1 MSRLLR
7 TFSFSLLWL
16 ASNSVG
22 ICQQSESRL
31 GSSSRGVPVE
41 NNEPSSASRTLEDIR
56 NELKKKNAES
66 DMNSMGS
73 SPSPGMSGGMPGG
86 GEGMGAGMMGGS
98 MSVQNAEKQLLVQ
111 LIQQLRGRL
120 GAKGGNR
127 EKVEKQLKLALQQYF
142 ATDMEE
148 RVKEFDKVRAR
159 LAEMESKLQRRLDNE
174 SEIVELQLKQ
184 MLHKADGLDF
194 SVPGGNGMGS
204 GYGGMGSMGGEGYG
218 GTGMGMGSG
227 GGPDGMGM
235 GTGGE
240 GGRGGMGMGMGS
252 EGGMGLGGMESGGYG
267 SMGGEGGGGGYGAGM
282 GAEVDP
288 DVIGYDASF
297 GMTQFQRIDTSDL
310 EDSDPLTAYAQT
322 IITTRTFSP
331 FKEKASSTDIEKL
344 NEILLAF
351 HQFENRFHHLP
362 KSVNR
367 QIKSQPPHSWRVA
380 ILPLIGHGD
389 LYLEYQF
396 DQPWD
401 SPQNLQVAKKMPEVF
416 RSWQDNPNMTSV
428 KMIVGG
434 GGFDSS
440 NTPCRLT
447 DITDGSSNT
456 IALIH
461 ADKGVPWTKPED
473 FDYSTTGPLPTLSK
487 SRLVGLADGSTVEL
501 PSLQD
506 SDFRALL
513 TRSGGEVVNLP
524 VPKPSTK

>member
-1 MSRLLR
+1 MSKLLR
-7 TFSFSLLWL
+7 TFGFSLIWL
-16 ASNSVG
+16 ASHSVG

-41 NNEPSSASRTLEDIR
+41 NNEPSSTSRTLDDIR

-66 DMNSMGS
+66 DTNSMGS
-73 SPSPGMSGGMPGG
+73 SGMPGGMSAG
-86 GEGMGAGMMGGS
+86 GEGMGMGPGLMGGS

-127 EKVEKQLKLALQQYF
+127 DKVEKQLKLALQQYF

-148 RVKEFDKVRAR
+148 RVKEFDKVRTR

-194 SVPGGNGMGS
+194 SVPGGNGMGA
-204 GYGGMGSMGGEGYG
+204 GYGGMGSMGGYG
-218 GTGMGMGSG
+218 GM
-227 GGPDGMGM
+227 
-235 GTGGE
+235 GGE
-240 GGRGGMGMGMGS
+240 GGPGGMGMGMGS
-252 EGGMGLGGMESGGYG
+252 EGGGMGMRMGGEGDMGLGGMESGGYG

-288 DVIGYDASF
+288 AIIGYDASF

-310 EDSDPLTAYAQT
+310 EDYDPIKLYSQANNV
-322 IITTRTFSP
+322 SP
-331 FKEKASSTDIEKL
+331 FFPNETRASRTDTEKL
-344 NEILLAF
+344 KEILLAMYV
-351 HQFENRFHHLP
+351 FESRFHHFP
-362 KSVNR
+362 KSVAR

-380 ILPLIGHGD
+380 ILPLIGHGE
-389 LYLEYQF
+389 LYQQYQF
-396 DQPWD
+396 NQPWD
-401 SPQNLQVAKKMPEVF
+401 SQHNLQVAKKMPEVF
-416 RSWQDNPNMTSV
+416 RSAQDSPDTTSF

-440 NTPCRLT
+440 QTPCT
-447 DITDGSSNT
+447 FAAITDGTSNT
-456 IALIH
+456 IALIL

-513 TRSGGEVVNLP
+513 TRAGGEVVNLP

>member
-1 MSRLLR
+1 MSKLLR
-7 TFSFSLLWL
+7 TFGFSLIWL
-16 ASNSVG
+16 ASHSVG
-22 ICQQSESRL
+22 LCQQSESRL
-31 GSSSRGVPVE
+31 GSSSRGVPDE
-41 NNEPSSASRTLEDIR
+41 KNEPSSTSRTLDDIR

-66 DMNSMGS
+66 DTNSMGS
-73 SPSPGMSGGMPGG
+73 SGMPGGMSAG
-86 GEGMGAGMMGGS
+86 GEGMGMGPGMMGGS
-98 MSVQNAEKQLLVQ
+98 MSVQNAEKQLLMQ

-120 GAKGGNR
+120 GAKGTNR

-159 LAEMESKLQRRLDNE
+159 VMEMESKLQRRLDNE

-194 SVPGGNGMGS
+194 SVPGGNGMSS
-204 GYGGMGSMGGEGYG
+204 GY
-218 GTGMGMGSG
+218 
-227 GGPDGMGM
+227 
-235 GTGGE
+235 
-240 GGRGGMGMGMGS
+240 GGRGGMGGEGSYGDLIIGDVGMGS
-252 EGGMGLGGMESGGYG
+252 EGGYGAGGMGAGG
-267 SMGGEGGGGGYGAGM
+267 MRGEGGMPGGM

-288 DVIGYDASF
+288 AVIGYDASF
-297 GMTQFQRIDTSDL
+297 GMTQIQRIETSDL
-310 EDSDPLTAYAQT
+310 EDSDPLKLYSLANNV
-322 IITTRTFSP
+322 SP
-331 FKEKASSTDIEKL
+331 FFPNETRASRTDTEKL
-344 NEILLAF
+344 KEILLAF
-351 HQFENRFHHLP
+351 HDFESRFHHFP
-362 KSVNR
+362 KNANR

-380 ILPLIGHGD
+380 ILPLIGYSN

-416 RSWQDNPNMTSV
+416 RSAQDSPDTTSF

-434 GGFDSS
+434 GGYDSS
-440 NTPCRLT
+440 QTPCT
-447 DITDGSSNT
+447 FATITDGTSNT

-473 FDYSTTGPLPTLSK
+473 FDYSATGSVPTLSK
-487 SRLVGLADGSTVEL
+487 SRLVGFADGRIIEL

-513 TRSGGEVVNLP
+513 TRSGMEVVNLP
-524 VPKPSTK
+524 APKPSTK

>member
-1 MSRLLR
+1 MSKLLR
-7 TFSFSLLWL
+7 TCSFSLIWL
-16 ASNSVG
+16 ASHSVG

-41 NNEPSSASRTLEDIR
+41 NNEPSSTSRTLDDIR

-66 DMNSMGS
+66 DTNSMGS
-73 SPSPGMSGGMPGG
+73 SGMPGGMSAG
-86 GEGMGAGMMGGS
+86 GEGMGMGQGMMGGP

-120 GAKGGNR
+120 GSKGGNR
-127 EKVEKQLKLALQQYF
+127 DKVEKQLKLALQQYF

-148 RVKEFDKVRAR
+148 RVKEFDKVKAR
-159 LAEMESKLQRRLDNE
+159 VIEMESKLQRRLDNE
-174 SEIVELQLKQ
+174 GEIVELQLKQ

-194 SVPGGNGMGS
+194 SVPGGNGMGA

-218 GTGMGMGSG
+218 GMGS
-227 GGPDGMGM
+227 M
-235 GTGGE
+235 GGE
-240 GGRGGMGMGMGS
+240 GGPGGMGMGMGG
-252 EGGMGLGGMESGGYG
+252 EGGGMGMRMGGEGDMGLGGMENGGYG

-282 GAEVDP
+282 GAEVNP
-288 DVIGYDASF
+288 AILGYDASF
-297 GMTQFQRIDTSDL
+297 GVTQMQRIDTSDL
-310 EDSDPLTAYAQT
+310 EDYDPLKLYSKANKAFPYE
-322 IITTRTFSP
+322 TRVF
-331 FKEKASSTDIEKL
+331 STDTEKL
-344 NEILLAF
+344 KEILLAF
-351 HQFENRFHHLP
+351 HLFESRFHHLP
-362 KSVNR
+362 KSANR

-380 ILPLIGHGD
+380 ILPLIGHGE
-389 LYLEYQF
+389 LYQEYQF

-401 SPQNLQVAKKMPEVF
+401 SPQNMQVANKMPGVF
-416 RSWQDNPNMTSV
+416 RSAQNPPNVTSF

-440 NTPCRLT
+440 QTPCT
-447 DITDGSSNT
+447 FAAITDGTSNT
-456 IALIH
+456 IAVIH
-461 ADKGVPWTKPED
+461 ADKGIPWTKPED

-513 TRSGGEVVNLP
+513 TRSGMEVVNLP
-524 VPKPSTK
+524 APKPSTK

>member
-1 MSRLLR
+1 MSKLLR
-7 TFSFSLLWL
+7 TCSFSLIWL
-16 ASNSVG
+16 ASNSVLW
-22 ICQQSESRL
+22 CQQTESSL
-31 GSSSRGVPVE
+31 ESSSRGVPVE
-41 NNEPSSASRTLEDIR
+41 NNEPSTTSRTLDDIR

-73 SPSPGMSGGMPGG
+73 SPIPGMPGGGEGIGAGMPGG

-120 GAKGGNR
+120 GSKGANR

-174 SEIVELQLKQ
+174 GEIVELQLKQ

-194 SVPGGNGMGS
+194 SVPGGNGMGA
-204 GYGGMGSMGGEGYG
+204 GYGGMGSM
-218 GTGMGMGSG
+218 
-227 GGPDGMGM
+227 
-235 GTGGE
+235 GGE

-252 EGGMGLGGMESGGYG
+252 EGGMGLGGMEDGGYG

-288 DVIGYDASF
+288 AVIGYDASF
-297 GMTQFQRIDTSDL
+297 GMTQIQRIDTSDL
-310 EDSDPLTAYAQT
+310 DDSDPLKLYSQANKVNQFFPDE
-322 IITTRTFSP
+322 TR
-331 FKEKASSTDIEKL
+331 ASRPDTEKL

-351 HQFENRFHHLP
+351 HVFESRFHHLP
-362 KSVNR
+362 KSANR

-401 SPQNLQVAKKMPEVF
+401 SPQNSQVAKKMPDVF
-416 RSWQDNPNMTSV
+416 RSEQDSPDTTSF

-440 NTPCRLT
+440 NTPCSFAS
-447 DITDGSSNT
+447 ITDGSSNT
-456 IALIH
+456 IALIY
-461 ADKGVPWTKPED
+461 ADMGVPWTKPED
-473 FDYSTTGPLPTLSK
+473 FDYSTPGPLPTLSK
-487 SRLVGLADGSTVEL
+487 SRLVGLADGVTIEL
-501 PSLQD
+501 PSLKD